1 MTFLLFFIPKLNK
14 NDQYH
19 SVSNLQ
25 YINSESESINEN
37 KTQEEL
43 LKIYLQNEAVAF
55 RKNCFFL
62 ISEQEFRFIQNV
74 HSLISNS

>member
-43 LKIYLQNEAVAF
+43 LTIYLQTRQWLSE
-55 RKNCFFL
+55 KIISFL
-62 ISEQEFRFIQNV
+62 YQNK
-74 HSLISNS
+74 SFASSKMFTL